1 MKHWPA
7 GSRDPVVAR
16 ESTPLTLR
24 KAFPS
29 MDTNIT
35 SFWEILLWSFW
46 IFIWIS
52 AVMIWFRCVFDMFS
66 DKTLSGW
73 GKAGWAIVLVFLPWI
88 GALIYLIARG
98 KSMGERQVAAISAA
112 QAQQEAYIQQV
123 AAKSSPA
130 DQIASAKSLLDSGV
144 ISQAEFDALKAKALA

>member
-1 MKHWPA
+1 
-7 GSRDPVVAR
+7 
-16 ESTPLTLR
+16 
-24 KAFPS
+24 

-88 GALIYLIARG
+88 GALIVLRDLLRLLKG
-98 KSMGERQVAAISAA
+98 KLQDHELLAIQESEEHAHDA
-112 QAQQEAYIQQV
+112 QR
-123 AAKSSPA
+123 
-130 DQIASAKSLLDSGV
+130 
-144 ISQAEFDALKAKALA
+144 

>member
-1 MKHWPA
+1 
-7 GSRDPVVAR
+7 
-16 ESTPLTLR
+16 
-24 KAFPS
+24 

-144 ISQAEFDALKAKALA
+144 ISQSEFEALKAKALA